1 MVFLDSEGILVLSD
15 KWASWDLQD
24 SQELPDP
31 KDKPDQVAIM
41 DLKDP
46 LVNPDLLAYKDL
58 LEAMET
64 LDQLDQQVKEARL
77 DLMDR

>member
-1 MVFLDSEGILVLSD
+1 
-15 KWASWDLQD
+15 
-24 SQELPDP
+24 
-31 KDKPDQVAIM
+31 M

-64 LDQLDQQVKEARL
+64 LGQLDQQVKEARP